1 METAIGAFITV
12 CGSIA
17 AALLFLVV
25 LYRVWAPSQRRAAN
39 DVVGPSVGVIG
50 TMYAVLIAFMM
61 SGVWQNFQS
70 AQINAEQE
78 SNCLVGVFRFA
89 DGFAP
94 NDRLQVQDLARN
106 YAHVMIDKEWPLM
119 QADKTDDV
127 GRNVTHELWTAVSG
141 VQPRNANESMLKDH
155 ALGELNSMTEHRR
168 IRLLESRTQ
177 LPPIL
182 WSVLIVGG
190 IVTVASSCL
199 FGAESMRT
207 HMVQVFAIAF
217 LVSLTLVAIAQVDR
231 PYQGDVRV
239 APDGFRFALD
249 SFDHWSQRN

>member
-1 METAIGAFITV
+1 VQTGVGAFITV
-12 CGSIA
+12 LGSIA

-25 LYRVWAPSQRRAAN
+25 LYRVWAPSRRRATN

-50 TMYAVLIAFMM
+50 TMYAVLIAFML

-70 AQINAEQE
+70 AQVNAEQE
-78 SNCLVGVFRFA
+78 SNCLVDLFRFS
-89 DGFAP
+89 DNLAP
-94 NDRLQVQDLARN
+94 EDRQHIQDLARN
-106 YAHVMIDKEWPLM
+106 YAHVMIDEEWPLM
-119 QADKTDDV
+119 RKNSIDDV
-127 GRNVTHELWTAVSG
+127 GRNATHELWTAVTRI
-141 VQPRNANESMLKDH
+141 QARNPNDAMMLDH
-155 ALGELNSMTEHRR
+155 ALTQLNTLTEHRR

-182 WSVLIVGG
+182 WSLLIIGG
-190 IVTVASSCL
+190 IVTVASTCL
-199 FGAESMRT
+199 FGADSLRT

-239 APDGFRFALD
+239 EPDGFRFALD
-249 SFDHWSQRN
+249 SFDHWAH